1 MNGFC
6 LIFADNYKNY
16 DIEGLIKNRS
26 LASLPV
32 ACRYR
37 IVDFTLSSLVKAPAL
52 IFVLDIIIQFLS
64 STPSSIVTSLNITE
78 FSTLPFIWQPSASIE
93 LDTLDFSP

>member
-16 DIEGLIKNRS
+16 DLEGLIKNRS

-37 IVDFTLSSLVKAPAL
+37 IVDFILSLLERLLWVTLG
-52 IFVLDIIIQFLS
+52 FL
-64 STPSSIVTSLNITE
+64 LQITRI
-78 FSTLPFIWQPSASIE
+78 L
-93 LDTLDFSP
+93 